1 MWVLSTM
8 VLFTTT
14 STYIQLQRQ
23 YDSYSYFNSYKILK
37 NSQTCYLFLKMVILR
52 IVIRSNTW
60 DLNMVVP
67 FLKISTLTN
76 QIYLKKLDSFTMKKC
91 GCDFCQHVTNS
102 QQLQRQYDFYSY
114 SYSYSNKI
122 LKNSPNFLSFL
133 EVDNSFFP

>member
-1 MWVLSTM
+1 M

-23 YDSYSYFNSYKILK
+23 YDSYSYFNSCKILK
-37 NSQTCYLFLKMVILR
+37 NFPNLLSFLEDGNFEDCYSKQYMRFEYGSSFFENFDTYKSNLFE
-52 IVIRSNTW
+52 
-60 DLNMVVP
+60 
-67 FLKISTLTN
+67 
-76 QIYLKKLDSFTMKKC
+76 KLDSFTMKKC

-114 SYSYSNKI
+114 SYSYSNRI
-122 LKNSPNFLSFL
+122 LKNSPNLLSFL